1 MFFKSKASAGGVEA
15 IVVGL
20 GNPGRQYEGPRHN
33 IGWRALDAAAEAWG
47 GKIVKSKHKAL
58 TDTVTVNGKKVL
70 LMKPQTFMNASGE
83 AVGDAAKFYK
93 VAPQNVIVL
102 SDDIALAPGVLRIRK
117 TGSAGGHNGLK
128 SIIAHLGSQDFLRL
142 RIGVGEKPH
151 PEYDLADWV
160 LGKFSPADNKA
171 IDERMADIVAALE
184 LMIAGEPDKA
194 ISKYNGAKK

>member
-1 MFFKSKASAGGVEA
+1 MFFKSKAAGGVEA

-20 GNPGRQYEGPRHN
+20 GNPGRQYEGTRHN

-47 GKIVKSKHKAL
+47 AKIVKSKHKAL

-160 LGKFSPADNKA
+160 LGKFSPADNRV

-184 LMIAGEPDKA
+184 LMLAGEPDKA
-194 ISKYNGAKK
+194 ISRYNGAKK

>member
-20 GNPGRQYEGPRHN
+20 GNPGRQYEGTRHN

-184 LMIAGEPDKA
+184 LMLAGEPDKA

>member
-1 MFFKSKASAGGVEA
+1 MFFKSRASAGGVEA

-20 GNPGRQYEGPRHN
+20 GNPGRQYEGTRHN

-58 TDTVTVNGKKVL
+58 TDTVTVGGKKVL

-160 LGKFSPADNKA
+160 LGKFSPADNKI

-184 LMIAGEPDKA
+184 LMLAGEPDKA

>member
-1 MFFKSKASAGGVEA
+1 MFFKSRASAGGVEA

-20 GNPGRQYEGPRHN
+20 GNPGRQYEGTRHN

-47 GKIVKSKHKAL
+47 GKIGKSKHKAL
-58 TDTVTVNGKKVL
+58 TDTVTVSGKKVL

-160 LGKFSPADNKA
+160 PGKFSPADNKV

-184 LMIAGEPDKA
+184 LMLAGEPDKA

>member
-1 MFFKSKASAGGVEA
+1 MFFNRNKTGGVTWL
-15 IVVGL
+15 VVGL
-20 GNPGRQYEGPRHN
+20 GNPGSKYESTRHN
-33 IGWRALDAAAEAWG
+33 MGFLAVDMLAEKEKFKFNKLRFKAWTATCELG
-47 GKIVKSKHKAL
+47 GE
-58 TDTVTVNGKKVL
+58 KVL
-70 LMKPQTFMNASGE
+70 VMKPQTYMNLSGE
-83 AVGDAAKFYK
+83 SVGEAARFYK
-93 VAPQNVIVL
+93 IPPERVLVI
-102 SDDIALAPGVLRIRK
+102 SDDIALPTGKLRIRGS
-117 TGSAGGHNGLK
+117 GSAGGHNGLK

-160 LGKFSPADNKA
+160 LGKFSPADNKV

>member
-1 MFFKSKASAGGVEA
+1 MFFKSKSSAGGVEA

-20 GNPGRQYEGPRHN
+20 GNPGRQYEGTRHN

-160 LGKFSPADNKA
+160 LGKFSPADNKV

-184 LMIAGEPDKA
+184 LMLAGEPDKA

>member
-1 MFFKSKASAGGVEA
+1 MFFKSRASAGGVEA

-20 GNPGRQYEGPRHN
+20 GNPGRQYEGTRHN

-58 TDTVTVNGKKVL
+58 TDTVTGSGKKVL
-70 LMKPQTFMNASGE
+70 LMKPQTFMNASGV

-93 VAPQNVIVL
+93 VAPQIVIVL

-142 RIGVGEKPH
+142 RIGGGEKPH
-151 PEYDLADWV
+151 PEDDLADWV
-160 LGKFSPADNKA
+160 LGKFSPADNKV

-184 LMIAGEPDKA
+184 LMLAGEPDKA

>member
-20 GNPGRQYEGPRHN
+20 GNPGRQYEGTRHN
-33 IGWRALDAAAEAWG
+33 IGWRALDAAAEHWG

-58 TDTVTVNGKKVL
+58 TDTVTVGGKKVL

-160 LGKFSPADNKA
+160 LGKFSPADNKV

>member
-20 GNPGRQYEGPRHN
+20 GNPGRQYEGTRHN

-160 LGKFSPADNKA
+160 LGKFSPADNKV

>member
-20 GNPGRQYEGPRHN
+20 GNPGRQYEGTRHN

-58 TDTVTVNGKKVL
+58 TDTVTVGGKKVL

-160 LGKFSPADNKA
+160 LGKFSPADNKV

-184 LMIAGEPDKA
+184 LMLAGEPDKA

>member
-1 MFFKSKASAGGVEA
+1 MLFKSRASAGGVEV

-20 GNPGRQYEGPRHN
+20 GNPGRQYEGTRHN
-33 IGWRALDAAAEAWG
+33 IGWRALDAAAESWG

-58 TDTVTVNGKKVL
+58 TDTVTVGGKKVL

-160 LGKFSPADNKA
+160 LGKFSPADNKV

>member
-1 MFFKSKASAGGVEA
+1 MFFKSRASAGGVEF

-20 GNPGRQYEGPRHN
+20 GNPGRQYEDTRHN
-33 IGWRALDAAAEAWG
+33 IGWRALDAAAERWG

-58 TDTVTVNGKKVL
+58 TDTVTVGGRKVL
-70 LMKPQTFMNASGE
+70 LMRPQTFMNASGE

-160 LGKFSPADNKA
+160 LGKFSPADNKV

>member
-1 MFFKSKASAGGVEA
+1 MFFKSRASAGGVEA

-20 GNPGRQYEGPRHN
+20 GNPGRQYEGTRHN

-58 TDTVTVNGKKVL
+58 TDTVTVSGKKVL

-151 PEYDLADWV
+151 PEDDLADWV
-160 LGKFSPADNKA
+160 LGKFSPADNKV

-184 LMIAGEPDKA
+184 LMLAGEPDKA

>member
-1 MFFKSKASAGGVEA
+1 MRANTVARIDTGMCQVMVRVA
-15 IVVGL
+15 IRITK
-20 GNPGRQYEGPRHN
+20 PM
-33 IGWRALDAAAEAWG
+33 
-47 GKIVKSKHKAL
+47 SKHKAL
-58 TDTVTVNGKKVL
+58 TDTVTVGGKKVL

-160 LGKFSPADNKA
+160 LGKFSPADNKV

>member
-1 MFFKSKASAGGVEA
+1 MFFKSRASAGGVEA

-20 GNPGRQYEGPRHN
+20 GNPGRQYEGTRHN

-58 TDTVTVNGKKVL
+58 TDTVTVGGKKVL
-70 LMKPQTFMNASGE
+70 LMKPQTLMNASGE

-160 LGKFSPADNKA
+160 LGKFSPADNKV

-184 LMIAGEPDKA
+184 LMLAGEPDKA

>member
-1 MFFKSKASAGGVEA
+1 
-15 IVVGL
+15 
-20 GNPGRQYEGPRHN
+20 
-33 IGWRALDAAAEAWG
+33 
-47 GKIVKSKHKAL
+47 
-58 TDTVTVNGKKVL
+58 
-70 LMKPQTFMNASGE
+70 
-83 AVGDAAKFYK
+83 
-93 VAPQNVIVL
+93 VIVL

-160 LGKFSPADNKA
+160 LGKFSPADNKV

>member
-1 MFFKSKASAGGVEA
+1 MFFKSSASAGGVEA

-20 GNPGRQYEGPRHN
+20 GYPGRQYEGTRHN

-58 TDTVTVNGKKVL
+58 TATVTVGGKKVL

-160 LGKFSPADNKA
+160 LGKFSPADNKV

-184 LMIAGEPDKA
+184 LMLAGEPDKA

>member
-1 MFFKSKASAGGVEA
+1 MFFKSRASAGGVEA

-20 GNPGRQYEGPRHN
+20 GNPGRQYEGTRHN

-58 TDTVTVNGKKVL
+58 TDTVTVGGKKVL

-160 LGKFSPADNKA
+160 LGKFSPADNKV
-171 IDERMADIVAALE
+171 IDERLADIVAALE
-184 LMIAGEPDKA
+184 LMLAGEPDKA

>member
-1 MFFKSKASAGGVEA
+1 MFFKSKSSAGGVEA

-20 GNPGRQYEGPRHN
+20 GTPGRQYEGTRHN

-160 LGKFSPADNKA
+160 VGKFSPADNQA

-184 LMIAGEPDKA
+184 LMLAGEPDKA

>member
-20 GNPGRQYEGPRHN
+20 GNPGRQYEGTRHN

-160 LGKFSPADNKA
+160 LGKFSPADNKV

-184 LMIAGEPDKA
+184 LMLAGEPDKA

>member
-1 MFFKSKASAGGVEA
+1 MFFKSKASAGGVEF

-20 GNPGRQYEGPRHN
+20 GNPGRQYEGTRHN
-33 IGWRALDAAAEAWG
+33 IGWRALDAAAERWG

-58 TDTVTVNGKKVL
+58 TDTVTVGGRKVL

-83 AVGDAAKFYK
+83 AVGEAAKFYK
-93 VAPQNVIVL
+93 AAPQNVIVL

-160 LGKFSPADNKA
+160 LGKFSPADNKV
-171 IDERMADIVAALE
+171 IDERMADVVAALE

>member
-1 MFFKSKASAGGVEA
+1 MFFKSRASAGGVEA

-20 GNPGRQYEGPRHN
+20 GNPGRQYEGTRHN

-58 TDTVTVNGKKVL
+58 TDTVTVGGKKVL

-160 LGKFSPADNKA
+160 LGKFSPADNKV

-184 LMIAGEPDKA
+184 LMLAGEPDKA

>member
-1 MFFKSKASAGGVEA
+1 MFFKSRASAGGVEA

-20 GNPGRQYEGPRHN
+20 GNPGRQYEGTRHN

-184 LMIAGEPDKA
+184 LMLAGEPDKA

>member
-1 MFFKSKASAGGVEA
+1 MFFKSRASAGGVEA

-20 GNPGRQYEGPRHN
+20 GNPGRQYEGTRHN

-58 TDTVTVNGKKVL
+58 TDTVTVGGKKVL

-160 LGKFSPADNKA
+160 LGKFSPADNKV

>member
-1 MFFKSKASAGGVEA
+1 MFFKSKSSAGGVEA

-20 GNPGRQYEGPRHN
+20 GNPGRQYEGTRHN

-184 LMIAGEPDKA
+184 LMLAGEPDKA

>member
-1 MFFKSKASAGGVEA
+1 MFFKSKSSAGGVEA

-20 GNPGRQYEGPRHN
+20 GNPGRQYEGTRHN

-58 TDTVTVNGKKVL
+58 TDTGTVNGKKVL

-160 LGKFSPADNKA
+160 LGKFSPADNKI

-184 LMIAGEPDKA
+184 LMLAGEPDKA